1 MNKETNAVVGYVPD
15 AVAKQ
20 IQSNKPSGGALEVK
34 LEREKDQ
41 DTHVRI
47 RPDDVLGV
55 LLGASQ
61 KGLTG
66 VQVFLKEN
74 ATVETFSRGLA
85 SDFLKPI
92 RDFSFI
98 KWWRPP
104 YNVIYVHPNYLDQ
117 LQQLNRK
124 GLEADPKG

>member
-1 MNKETNAVVGYVPD
+1 MNKEINAVVGYVPE

-20 IQSNKPSGGALEVK
+20 IASKKEYGKSLEVK
-34 LEREKDQ
+34 MEREKDN
-41 DTHVRI
+41 DMHVRI
-47 RPDDVLGV
+47 RPDDVAGV

-61 KGLTG
+61 KGLTS

-74 ATVETFSRGLA
+74 ATVETFTRGLA

-98 KWWRPP
+98 KWRPP
-104 YNVIYVHPNYLDQ
+104 FNVIYVPPNFLDQ
-117 LQQLNRK
+117 VQQFNRQGLELDRK
-124 GLEADPKG
+124 G